1 MKRFRFLSLLFA
13 IIFTLFSPITEI
25 AYAIDSPPDLNSEG
39 VVLINSDTKQVVF
52 DKNGDKKLYPA
63 STTKILTAL
72 IVIENCD
79 LSEKVTVGH
88 NPAYAEGSSIGLKE
102 GEIFTVKELLTGLI
116 LLSGNDC
123 ALALAEHVSGSGE
136 EFAKLMNKRAKEL
149 GANDSNFMNPSGL
162 PDEKH
167 YTTAHDLAL
176 IMCEASKNKT
186 FVDICQTKSL
196 KMSPSNL
203 DGTER
208 WLNNKN
214 YILFPESKYY
224 YEYSFASKKGYT
236 IAANFTNVIAC
247 TKNGTTYCGAFLNG
261 ENIDKVY
268 SDVKNIFNYVFDNY
282 SSTSVYKEGE
292 ELDSVTLNNDKIP
305 LLVGSDVYYTTP
317 NDDKDSYNKK
327 ITYDLPKNLSDKSF
341 KRGDTL
347 TTGTV
352 YIDGTEYSE
361 VPIVAGSSY
370 NLDTNSE
377 ATTTNNS
384 TKTKWVIG
392 ILLTLFLLFILRVI
406 MVNRR
411 RKKRRLMRAK
421 KMQELSKALN
431 ESRK

>member
-1 MKRFRFLSLLFA
+1 MKRFRFLCLLFT
-13 IIFTLFSPITEI
+13 IIFTLFSPINEI
-25 AYAIDSPPDLNSEG
+25 AFAIDSPPNLSSEG

-52 DKNGDKKLYPA
+52 DKNGNKKLYPA

-72 IVIENCD
+72 IVIENCN

-88 NPAYAEGSSIGLKE
+88 DPAYAEGSSIGLKE

-123 ALALAEHVSGSGE
+123 ASALAEHVSGSKE

-149 GANDSNFMNPSGL
+149 GATDSNFMNPSGL
-162 PDEKH
+162 PDENH

-214 YILFPESKYY
+214 YILFPDSKYY

-247 TKNGTTYCGAFLNG
+247 TKNGTTYCGAFLTG
-261 ENIDKVY
+261 ENIDTAY
-268 SDVKNIFNYVFDNY
+268 AAVKNIFNYVFDNY
-282 SSTSVYKEGE
+282 SSSSVYKEGE
-292 ELDSVTLNNDKIP
+292 EIDSVTLNNDNVP
-305 LLVGSDVYYTTP
+305 LLIGSDIYYTTP
-317 NDDKDSYNKK
+317 NDDKNCYSKK
-327 ITYDLPKNLSDKSF
+327 LSYDLPKNLANKSF
-341 KRGDTL
+341 KRGDTI

-352 YIDGTEYSE
+352 YINGKEYSE

-370 NLDTNSE
+370 NLATES
-377 ATTTNNS
+377 TTTPNDNS
-384 TKTKWVIG
+384 TKSKWIKG
-392 ILLTLFLLFILRVI
+392 ILLTLFILFILRI
-406 MVNRR
+406 IIVNRR
-411 RKKRRLMRAK
+411 RKKRRMMRAK
-421 KMQELSKALN
+421 KMKELSRALN